1 MKTDRLSHLRDAQR
15 KAIAEQLK
23 AYYYTK
29 ELLAEWESDLA
40 YGSAVSLTDGM
51 PHGNTLKKPTEEQA
65 MRLADHTIVKTL
77 RRTINAIEQVKKQ
90 SYGKKA
96 DVLSEFYFRG
106 KSAET
111 VSADVHIDRA
121 TVYRY
126 AKEILEDAAE
136 LLGYQV

>member
-1 MKTDRLSHLRDAQR
+1 MDRMKPLRDAQR
-15 KAIAEQLK
+15 KAVAEQLK

-29 ELLAEWESDLA
+29 ELLQEWESDLA
-40 YGSAVSLTDGM
+40 YGGAVSFTDGL
-51 PHGNTLKKPTEEQA
+51 PGAKSIKKPTEEHA
-65 MRLADHTIVKTL
+65 IRLADHTIVKTL
-77 RRTINAIEQVKKQ
+77 RRTINAIEQVKNQ

-96 DVLSEFYFRG
+96 DVLLEYYFRG
-106 KSAET
+106 KPAET
-111 VSADVHIDRA
+111 VSMDVHVDRA